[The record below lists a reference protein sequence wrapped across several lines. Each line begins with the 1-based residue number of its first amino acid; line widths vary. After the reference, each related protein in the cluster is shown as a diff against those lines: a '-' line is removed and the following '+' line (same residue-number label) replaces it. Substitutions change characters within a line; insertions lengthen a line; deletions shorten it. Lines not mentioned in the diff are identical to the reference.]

1 MEAASAPARTRPGL
15 RGGLL
20 RAAPDERLVA
30 RVRRGDERA
39 FEEIYDRYHRPLLGF
54 CRHMLGEQT
63 EAEDVLQHTFVGA
76 YRVLRDPARE
86 IHLKPFLYAIAR
98 NRCLSVLRARREKVS
113 IEDVEPSVE
122 GLAAEV
128 QHRADLRELL
138 GDMRRLPEDQR
149 EALVLSEL
157 GDLSHDDIGEVLGVK
172 REKVKALVFQARENL
187 IGWREAR
194 ATPCRVIRE
203 ELATLRGGALRRSH
217 IRRHLDECPEC
228 TAFRAE
234 VARQRAAMAALL
246 PVAPGVALKG
256 SVLTAA
262 LGGGSVAAAA
272 GAGTI
277 AAGSATVAAKGL
289 AAKILLAAALAGG
302 AGAGGYALVEG
313 TDLGIGL
320 GDSDKPARQATPR
333 GGAVAPGAAPA
344 SATAAPTTKL
354 SRRGS
359 SRPSQTPA
367 GSGPAAKATP
377 GVPAEGVGRSHA
389 PGQVK
394 KSGSRRANPRKSA
407 PLGRSHSRRKAK
419 NADARAPPYQPACGH
434 TARARA
440 EEGRPG
446 DHDGPAG
453 GHDHRAD
460 AAGRVVLSDPSVG
473 FRDAPVTFRRS
484 SLAWPSSPASS
495 PARWPQSPEPRAVSA
510 RRPRRRSG
518 VRG

>member
-1 MEAASAPARTRPGL
+1 MEAASASTRARPGL

-20 RAAPDERLVA
+20 RGAPDDRLVA

-39 FEEIYDRYHRPLLGF
+39 FEEIYDRYHRSLLGF
-54 CRHMLGEQT
+54 CRHMLGDQT

-128 QHRADLRELL
+128 QHRADLRELM
-138 GDMRRLPEDQR
+138 GDLRRLPEDQR

-194 ATPCRVIRE
+194 ATPCQVIRE
-203 ELATLRGGALRRSH
+203 ELATLRGGALRRGH
-217 IRRHLDECPEC
+217 IRRHLEECPEC

-234 VARQRAAMAALL
+234 VHRQRAAMAALM
-246 PVAPGVALKG
+246 PVAPGIALKG
-256 SVLTAA
+256 SVLAAA
-262 LGGGSVAAAA
+262 LGGGTAAA
-272 GAGTI
+272 GAGAGAI

-289 AAKILLAAALAGG
+289 AAKVLLAAALAGG

-313 TDLGIGL
+313 TEIG
-320 GDSDKPARQATPR
+320 GGSDKPARQDVPR
-333 GGAVAPGAAPA
+333 GRSAPA
-344 SATAAPTTKL
+344 VSAPSSATAAPTPQQR
-354 SRRGS
+354 RRGS

-394 KSGSRRANPRKSA
+394 KAGSQRKAKSRKSA
-407 PLGRSHSRRKAK
+407 PLGRSHSRRPAKARTPK
-419 NADARAPPYQPACGH
+419 R
-434 TARARA
+434 T
-440 EEGRPG
+440 
-446 DHDGPAG
+446 
-453 GHDHRAD
+453 
-460 AAGRVVLSDPSVG
+460 
-473 FRDAPVTFRRS
+473 
-484 SLAWPSSPASS
+484 
-495 PARWPQSPEPRAVSA
+495 
-510 RRPRRRSG
+510 RRRSRPVVTPPERRPKKEDQATTTVAPEG
-518 VRG
+518 TTTSPTPPAG